1 MCPLQCGK
9 LCASPK
15 LCLLRN
21 YERVKIKI
29 INSWLNMGQNL
40 KLLGVNNLQAIHNVM
55 VKCKNLMGQ
64 RDVALP
70 VMSEVYTV
78 PAATS

>member
-1 MCPLQCGK
+1 VENYVHPQN
-9 LCASPK
+9 CAFLGIMRELKS
-15 LCLLRN
+15 
-21 YERVKIKI
+21 
-29 INSWLNMGQNL
+29 
-40 KLLGVNNLQAIHNVM
+40 KLLIHGWTWGKTLNSFSGVNNLQAIHNVM